1 MFGSHEGVDAQR
13 RTRSTGDAEDAIEDE
28 PGCSSSRRQPG
39 SRQAA
44 GCTCAP
50 LGSRLAQVSA
60 AAATT
65 TTARATAAEAAV
77 AGSCCCCYPYS
88 CCYPCSWLCTYP
100 YSCTYYCPRLLL
112 LFLALPPLL
121 LLPLL
126 LLFLLLL
133 LLILLLLSLSTTV
146 APTSS
151 LASFP

>member
-13 RTRSTGDAEDAIEDE
+13 RTRSTGDAEDAAEDQ
-28 PGCSSSRRQPG
+28 PGCSRRQPG

-60 AAATT
+60 AAAATT
-65 TTARATAAEAAV
+65 TTARATAAE

-88 CCYPCSWLCTYP
+88 CCYPCPWQCTHP
-100 YSCTYYCPRLLL
+100 YSCTYYCLRLLL

-146 APTSS
+146 APISS